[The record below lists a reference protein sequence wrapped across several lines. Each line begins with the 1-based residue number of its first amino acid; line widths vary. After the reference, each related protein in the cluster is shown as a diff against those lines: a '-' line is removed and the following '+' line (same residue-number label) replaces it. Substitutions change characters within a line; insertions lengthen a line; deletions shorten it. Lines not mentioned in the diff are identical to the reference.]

1 MSERVVL
8 PSIRRRTLLGA
19 AGAAVAA
26 GGVVDV
32 RQAHANP
39 IRSDPF
45 GLGVASGDPLP
56 DRVIL
61 WTRLLRDPA
70 DGALLTDRA
79 VQVGWQVA
87 TDERFRHV
95 VRAGSATARPN
106 LAHSIHV
113 DAAGL
118 RPGRDY
124 FYRFRTGRFISPVG
138 RTRTA
143 PAAGSAVA
151 RLRFAVANC
160 QDWQNGYFGAYRDIA
175 ASDLDLVL
183 HVGDYIYEY
192 DPQQDA
198 VRPHNASSGTA
209 AGANQLITLADYR
222 NRHAL
227 YKSDP
232 ALQAAHAAL
241 PFISTW
247 DDHETE
253 NNYAGLVDEQ
263 DAPPWHQTPEQFKL
277 QRAAAYQAWYEHTP
291 VRATNRSGWSDLR
304 IYRRFDFGT
313 LLRLNVLDTRQYRT
327 DQPGGGLPTGG
338 LPSDFGPQ
346 ALGDTNVTGTLT
358 GPVQEKWLLDGLRT
372 SHSRWNVLG
381 QQVMMAPTRFLAPPP
396 ASVVNLDQWDGY
408 TPQRRR
414 LLAAIAASEVA
425 NPVVIAG
432 DIHSTW
438 INDLRLTVDDPSAPV
453 VASEFVST
461 SITSDF
467 PAAFVPIA
475 EQSNAAFNPWVRYF
489 NGRTHGWLRM
499 DVDRTRWLTEERSV
513 SSVAVPDAPSSTTAR
528 WAVEAGKPG
537 VVPA

>member
-1 MSERVVL
+1 MSERAM
-8 PSIRRRTLLGA
+8 PASIGRRTLLGA
-19 AGAAVAA
+19 AGAAVVA
-26 GGVVDV
+26 GGVIDV
-32 RQAHANP
+32 RRAHASP

-45 GLGVASGDPLP
+45 GLGVASGDPLH

-61 WTRLLRDPA
+61 WTRLVRDPA
-70 DGALLTDRA
+70 DGGPMADRP
-79 VQVGWQVA
+79 VQVGWQIA
-87 TDERFRHV
+87 TDRRFRHV
-95 VRAGSATARPN
+95 VRAGSAMARPN
-106 LAHSIHV
+106 LAHSVHV

-118 RPGRDY
+118 QPGRDY
-124 FYRFRTGRFISPVG
+124 FYRFRAGRFISPAG
-138 RTRTA
+138 HTRTA
-143 PAAGSAVA
+143 PAPGSAAA
-151 RLRFAVANC
+151 RLRFAIANC

-192 DPQQDA
+192 DPRSTA
-198 VRPHNASSGTA
+198 VRQHNPSSGTA
-209 AGANQLITLADYR
+209 VDADQLITLADYR

-227 YKSDP
+227 YRSDP

-253 NNYAGLVDEQ
+253 NNYAGLGDEQ
-263 DAPPWHQTPEQFKL
+263 DDLPFPQRSQTPAQFAV
-277 QRAAAYQAWYEHTP
+277 QRAAAYQAWFEHTP
-291 VRATNRSGWSDLR
+291 VRTSYRPGSSDLR

-327 DQPGGGLPTGG
+327 DQPGGLPT
-338 LPSDFGPQ
+338 DFGPQ
-346 ALGDTNVTGTLT
+346 VLGDTNAAGTLT
-358 GPVQEKWLLDGLRT
+358 GPAQEEWLLDGLRT
-372 SHSRWNVLG
+372 SPGLWNVLG
-381 QQVMMAPTRFLAPPP
+381 QQVMMAPTRFVTPPP

-414 LLAAIAASEVA
+414 LLAGIAASRA
-425 NPVVIAG
+425 TNPVVIAG

-438 INDLRLTVDDPSAPV
+438 VNDLRLNVDDPASPV

-467 PAAFVPIA
+467 PAALVPVV

-513 SSVAVPDAPSSTTAR
+513 SSITVPDAPSSTTAR
-528 WAVEAGKPG
+528 WAVEAGNPG